1 MPTAPLPLPELERDV
16 LWMASQGFRAV
27 AIAKQHHMSEGGV
40 KNIYWR
46 ITHRLGT
53 RNLVHSV
60 AHGLIT
66 GIIGPY
72 RDCGERRAYLRHLRR
87 SETPCVACR
96 LANATY
102 VSAQCNAPLPADAGL
117 TPTQTR
123 VLRYLYEHDCSQS
136 EAAQG
141 LSMDRKRV
149 ASHMSA
155 VYQRLGV
162 FHMHRYDRMRAAIK
176 IAKDRGYL
184 EES

>member
-1 MPTAPLPLPELERDV
+1 MPVAPIPLPELEHDI
-16 LWMASQGFRAV
+16 LWMASQGFTSEV
-27 AIAKQHHMSEGGV
+27 IARTHHLEPGSV
-40 KNIYWR
+40 RNIYVR
-46 ITHRLGT
+46 IAQRLGT
-53 RNLVHSV
+53 RNLTHSV
-60 AHGLIT
+60 AHGIIT
-66 GIIGPY
+66 GVIGPY

-102 VSAQCNAPLPADAGL
+102 VAAQGSAPLPADAGL

-123 VLRYLYEHDCSQS
+123 VLRYLYEHDCSQV
-136 EAAQG
+136 EAAEG
-141 LSMDRKRV
+141 LGMDRRRI

-184 EES
+184 E

>member
-16 LWMASQGFRAV
+16 LWLASQGHRASYICRV
-27 AIAKQHHMSEGGV
+27 HHLDEGSV

-46 ITHRLGT
+46 ISKRLGT
-53 RNLVHSV
+53 HNLVHSV

-87 SETPCVACR
+87 EETPCVACR

-102 VSAQCNAPLPADAGL
+102 VAAQCNAPLPQDAGL
-117 TPTQTR
+117 TPTQ
-123 VLRYLYEHDCSQS
+123 VKVIRYLSEHDCSQV
-136 EAAQG
+136 EAAQALG
-141 LSMDRKRV
+141 MDRRRV

-155 VYQRLGV
+155 AYQRLGV
-162 FHMHRYDRMRAAIK
+162 FHMHRYDRLRAALK
-176 IAKDRGYL
+176 IARDRGYL
-184 EES
+184 E